1 MASMSS
7 RVSGIKKSNLDNTDL
22 AQNKAKADEIKSI
35 RQDLSFLY
43 AINEIINM
51 NAAKMPLP
59 KSKISASNSWNED
72 PLPLLPAPSSVA
84 EKANVEPLTR
94 FIEKIMHI
102 AVRLKFVF
110 IYFLR

>member
-1 MASMSS
+1 M
-7 RVSGIKKSNLDNTDL
+7 I
-22 AQNKAKADEIKSI
+22 
-35 RQDLSFLY
+35 
-43 AINEIINM
+43 
-51 NAAKMPLP
+51 AAKMPLP

-72 PLPLLPAPSSVA
+72 PPPPLPPLLLAPSFVA